1 MQRSGGC
8 GDIGQVRRARA
19 ARPFTESVRVKD
31 VPQPLVRARF
41 GEHPQIVLGDVGVS
55 ADVALNRQLIRPPSC
70 IAFGDRAGEQ

>member
-1 MQRSGGC
+1 
-8 GDIGQVRRARA
+8 
-19 ARPFTESVRVKD
+19 

-55 ADVALNRQLIRPPSC
+55 VDVALNRQLIRPPSY